1 MSRSTSAARKAAYW
15 FLAVCCGALLAFGGF
30 RLYEEFGP
38 SKVSVDSVPFGI
50 PGGSTVVRGDT
61 PDMNKQLDRLPP
73 QTQTEVRRAFELSRS
88 GSSRPA
94 YEILDAVVL
103 LFPNLMPAVW
113 GEVNTLFTSRAARR
127 LRRETLRLPCS
138 WCVPLR
144 RRLPRFTRRGSGTGC
159 S

>member
-1 MSRSTSAARKAAYW
+1 MSRSSSAARKAAYW

-38 SKVSVDSVPFGI
+38 SKISVDGVPFGV
-50 PGGSTVVRGDT
+50 PAGTTVVRGDT
-61 PDMNKQLDRLPP
+61 PDMNKQLEQLPL

-103 LFPNLMPAVW
+103 LFPSLMPAVW
-113 GEVNTLFTSRAARR
+113 GEVNTLFEMDSLTEQERERLNLLVAR
-127 LRRETLRLPCS
+127 LQTAY
-138 WCVPLR
+138 PLS
-144 RRLPRFTRRGSGTGC
+144 LIHI
-159 S
+159 